1 MRVFLVG
8 TSLKSRYGGPA
19 FSVPRLAVALT
30 EIGVE
35 VGIWASD
42 QSVDTSPLLF
52 ANSSV
57 RRLRGSE
64 AQAIEQF
71 GKPDILHDNGIWLP
85 HNHRFA
91 VLATKRHIRR
101 IVSTRGML
109 EPWALNHKPWKK
121 RLAWLLYQRADLK
134 RAHSLHATS
143 ELESQS
149 LQRFGLGV
157 SISVIPNGVE
167 VPEIAT
173 LGSEERFQRER
184 VALYMGRIHPKKGL
198 PMLIEAWARLRPPG
212 WLLRVVGPDES
223 GQRAQ
228 LERSVHVAGLENVVS
243 FAGPVEGK
251 AKSAAFL
258 NANILVLPT
267 HSENFGIVVA
277 EALAHG
283 VPVLT
288 TKGAPW
294 SMIKERNCGW
304 WVDATVDGV
313 LGGLRAAT
321 SHDSERLRMMGANG
335 RDWVRDEFE
344 WKHIAKRFRA
354 QYQKVLEEKETESE
368 AW

>member
-1 MRVFLVG
+1 
-8 TSLKSRYGGPA
+8 
-19 FSVPRLAVALT
+19 
-30 EIGVE
+30 
-35 VGIWASD
+35 
-42 QSVDTSPLLF
+42 
-52 ANSSV
+52 
-57 RRLRGSE
+57 
-64 AQAIEQF
+64 
-71 GKPDILHDNGIWLP
+71 
-85 HNHRFA
+85 
-91 VLATKRHIRR
+91 
-101 IVSTRGML
+101 ML